1 MIAPSENFQKVRS
14 WGTRERF
21 ILKEYL
27 ALDWEVKCK
36 ERSKEEGRQEKR
48 KVGKG
53 VMKESCH
60 E

>member
-1 MIAPSENFQKVRS
+1 MAQEESMQKY
-14 WGTRERF
+14 TEHMYKEECPM
-21 ILKEYL
+21 KEYL

>member
-14 WGTRERF
+14 WGRERF